1 MRFSTATFTA
11 IVAAIGAMA
20 SPVKKQNA
28 EINDVTILN
37 YALTLEHLENAFYS
51 QALAKMDAA
60 AFQAAGF
67 PTWVRERISQI
78 AEHEASHVALLS
90 GALGDAA
97 VQPCEYTFPYTDPKS
112 FTNLAALIENV
123 GVSAY
128 LGAAA
133 SIMDKTYLTV
143 AGSILTTEARHQ
155 AWLSSAVNK
164 NEPWSG
170 PYDTPVIFD
179 VIYSA
184 AAPFIKSCPASNP
197 ALPFKA
203 FPALTYDAAT
213 GAVTGASDGQYIALY
228 QGLNIATY
236 PIQGGKVQLPA
247 TQGTAYITAT
257 SEQNATLVGDDN
269 IVAGPAVILNHFK
282 AAASNPAPTFK

>member
-1 MRFSTATFTA
+1 M
-11 IVAAIGAMA
+11 
-20 SPVKKQNA
+20 
-28 EINDVTILN
+28 
-37 YALTLEHLENAFYS
+37 
-51 QALAKMDAA
+51 
-60 AFQAAGF
+60 
-67 PTWVRERISQI
+67 
-78 AEHEASHVALLS
+78 
-90 GALGDAA
+90 
-97 VQPCEYTFPYTDPKS
+97 
-112 FTNLAALIENV
+112 
-123 GVSAY
+123 
-128 LGAAA
+128 
-133 SIMDKTYLTV
+133 
-143 AGSILTTEARHQ
+143 TTEARHQ

-269 IVAGPAVILNHFK
+269 IVAGRECPSSTRRQHCLMEFVSQPL
-282 AAASNPAPTFK
+282 SSSTTSRPPPPTRPRPSSEV